1 MSITKATD
9 LIKSATAKHKGIF
22 FYINKNKKLG
32 IHPPKKSG
40 LELIQLKKKMKVAQ
54 RSAKA
59 RGRG

>member
-1 MSITKATD
+1 MYNKAMQ
-9 LIKSATAKHKGIF
+9 LVKEGTAKHKGIF

-32 IHPPKKSG
+32 IHPPKKTG
-40 LELIQLKKKMKVAQ
+40 GELIKAKKTIKKAR

>member
-1 MSITKATD
+1 MLMTNAVD

-22 FYINKNKKLG
+22 FYINKNRKLG

-40 LELIQLKKKMKVAQ
+40 MELLQLKKKMRVAKK
-54 RSAKA
+54 SAKA